1 MKAAK
6 QKLLLIF
13 LIVPIFGIIGWLGY
27 KGYNTY
33 NEYKHSNNKTE
44 YINFIEKASDVLI
57 ALSKENTDS
66 VIYLTSNM
74 PGDLKKLQKSRK
86 ATDDAIAISSKI
98 KKSNFDGV
106 EMERVSAALKNIN
119 LARSKVDTLNKDYEE
134 IFFNLY
140 KKQATN
146 QIITV
151 MKAVIDKSPTADIK
165 ISLGVYVDV
174 MREYTLENL
183 EKGFISHT
191 IDAHKAINDTQL
203 YLWEQIIS
211 KISAP
216 SINKIN
222 DRLLAEKLSKLI
234 DDKNIN
240 NTIANNRVVVLTN
253 SLSDNLEITSKNW
266 RKDYDAKL
274 NNLLMT
280 KELLTEVHH
289 KNLSNQELS
298 LRNRVIQYG
307 LGAILLVF
315 LLLILIAFYRNINR
329 DKRLLESALK
339 DIEFDLSR
347 EKRQELRRI
356 VDSRD
361 ASAIYTFLSQTI
373 KEANQAKDLFLANMS
388 HEIRT
393 PLNGIVGFTQLLK
406 STELSED
413 QEEFI
418 KVIEDSSENLLSI
431 VNDILDLSKI
441 KADKIELES
450 IPFNARERFESAV
463 ETYAAKASQKGIE
476 FGTYID
482 PNIPPSLIG
491 DPTKLSQ
498 VIINLISNSTKFTN
512 PDGEVNVFVDLVSE
526 SSITATLKF
535 SVQDTGIGMTKE
547 QQGKIFDAFSQA
559 DSSTSRKFGGTGLG
573 LAISSRLV
581 NIMGGE
587 IKIESQPD
595 VGSTFYFTID
605 FEKQSGAEE
614 DTFNNY
620 SNITLG
626 LHLPANNIDRQIDK
640 NLQRYVE
647 HLGANFKIFYGDEIY
662 NISKDELPDI
672 ICFDHKYNKRGS
684 DLKKL
689 GNLDTNIVLMAQQD
703 FKNDDESIMSKI
715 SKVVYKPLNF
725 SKVIKLLEDAMSS
738 DSNATKVTK
747 KETNS
752 KTRFHN
758 VHALVAEDNAI
769 NQKLI
774 MKILEDFGLEST
786 IANNGQEAVDLRKQN
801 EYDLVFMDIQMPV
814 MGGIDATKEILE
826 YERSSGQDHIPIIA
840 LTANALAG
848 DREKYIEAG
857 MDNYTSK
864 PINIEQIQLL
874 LIEYFPNNIQNEGD
888 TIHEEKPKVVATPK
902 VEEKTITETKL
913 VEIVEA
919 KQPIQEKV
927 IEEPKIAEV
936 PKVEKSPEVEP
947 KVTKPAKSSMR
958 DLVAELKQAKNKE
971 QKVEPE
977 APKAPEKPVA
987 KSSMRDLVSE
997 LKGIKKDTPA
1007 IKAEPVVNKEEVIVE
1022 KESTSDNITDV
1033 LLYKKSLL
1041 TSKIFSS
1048 FIKDLGYS
1056 VDIINNDD
1064 SFVESLNN
1072 TKYRFVL
1079 IDYVILHEEQE
1090 SILSFI
1096 SESGAKPIAIADNTP
1111 AENVESNC
1119 PTISGRINRE
1129 EIAKLLS

>member
-106 EMERVSAALKNIN
+106 EIERVSAALKNIN

-140 KKQATN
+140 RKQATN

-151 MKAVIDKSPTADIK
+151 MKAVIDKSPTEDIK

-191 IDAHKAINDTQL
+191 IDTHKAINDTQL
-203 YLWEQIIS
+203 YLWEQIIA

-222 DRLLAEKLSKLI
+222 DRILAEKLSKLI
-234 DDKNIN
+234 NNKNIN
-240 NTIANNRVVVLTN
+240 NAIANNRVVVLTN
-253 SLSDNLEITSKNW
+253 SLSDNLGITSKNW

-307 LGAILLVF
+307 LGAVLLVF

-361 ASAIYTFLSQTI
+361 ASAIYTFLSSTI

-512 PDGEVNVFVDLVSE
+512 ADGEVNVFVDLVSE

-614 DTFNNY
+614 DRFNDY

-647 HLGANFKIFYGDEIY
+647 HLGASFKVFYGDEIY
-662 NISKDELPDI
+662 NMSKDELPDI

-689 GNLDTNIVLMAQQD
+689 TSLDTSIVLMAQQD

-738 DSNATKVTK
+738 DTNATKVTK
-747 KETNS
+747 KEPNT
-752 KTRFHN
+752 KIRFHD

-874 LIEYFPNNIQNEGD
+874 LAEYFPNNIRKEGD
-888 TIHEEKPKVVATPK
+888 K
-902 VEEKTITETKL
+902 VEEAEPKTVETPKT
-913 VEIVEA
+913 VSNPAPKSKPVEA
-919 KQPIQEKV
+919 TEIKEPIQEQIV
-927 IEEPKIAEV
+927 DEPTIAEV
-936 PKVEKSPEVEP
+936 PKEEP
-947 KVTKPAKSSMR
+947 KVVAKPAKSSMR

-977 APKAPEKPVA
+977 TPKAPEKPVA

-997 LKGIKKDTPA
+997 LKGIKKETQA
-1007 IKAEPVVNKEEVIVE
+1007 VKAEPVVNKEEVIVE
-1022 KESTSDNITDV
+1022 KENASENTTDV

-1064 SFVESLNN
+1064 SFLESLHN

-1079 IDYVILHEEQE
+1079 IDYVILHEDQE

-1096 SESGAKPIAIADNTP
+1096 SEAGAKAIAIADNTP
-1111 AENVESNC
+1111 AEDVESDC

-1129 EIAKLLS
+1129 EIAKILS

>member
-6 QKLLLIF
+6 QKLLLIL
-13 LIVPIFGIIGWLGY
+13 LIIPIFAIIGWLGY

-57 ALSKENTDS
+57 ALGKESTDS
-66 VIYLTSNM
+66 VLYLTSNM

-86 ATDDAIAISSKI
+86 ATDNAIAISSKI
-98 KKSNFDGV
+98 KKSNFDTV
-106 EMERVSAALKNIN
+106 EIERVSAALKNIN
-119 LARSKVDTLNKDYEE
+119 LARSKVDTLSKDYEE

-140 KKQATN
+140 TKRITS
-146 QIITV
+146 QIINV
-151 MKAVIDKSPTADIK
+151 MKAVIEKSPTAEIK
-165 ISLGVYVDV
+165 TSLGVYIDV

-191 IDAHKAINDTQL
+191 IDTHKSINDTQL
-203 YLWEQIIS
+203 YLWERIIAQIS
-211 KISAP
+211 TP
-216 SINKIN
+216 SLEEIN
-222 DRLLAEKLSKLI
+222 DKQLAKKLSKLVHNESI
-234 DDKNIN
+234 EG
-240 NTIANNRVVVLTN
+240 TISANRVIILTN
-253 SLSDNLEITSKNW
+253 SLSDDLGITSKNW
-266 RKDYDAKL
+266 RKDYDAEL

-289 KNLSNQELS
+289 KDLSTQEMS

-315 LLLILIAFYRNINR
+315 LLLILLAFYRNINR

-595 VGSTFYFTID
+595 AGSTFYFTID

-614 DTFNNY
+614 DTFNDY
-620 SNITLG
+620 SNIMLG
-626 LHLPANNIDRQIDK
+626 LHLPRNGIDRQIDK
-640 NLQRYVE
+640 NLKRYVE
-647 HLGANFKIFYGDEIY
+647 HLGANFKVFYGDEIY
-662 NISKDELPDI
+662 GMSKDELPDI

-684 DLKKL
+684 DLNKL
-689 GNLDTNIVLMAQQD
+689 SNLDTNIVLMAQQD

-738 DSNATKVTK
+738 DTNATKVTK
-747 KETNS
+747 KEPNT
-752 KTRFHN
+752 KIRFHD

-774 MKILEDFGLEST
+774 MKILEDFGLDST
-786 IANNGQEAVDLRKQN
+786 IANNGKEAVDLRKQN

-814 MGGIDATKEILE
+814 MGGIDATREILE
-826 YERSSGQDHIPIIA
+826 YENISGQKHIPIIA

-874 LIEYFPNNIQNEGD
+874 L
-888 TIHEEKPKVVATPK
+888 EKPKAVATPK
-902 VEEKTITETKL
+902 VEGKTITETKPIETAEVKQPL
-913 VEIVEA
+913 QERVIEKPKIVE
-919 KQPIQEKV
+919 
-927 IEEPKIAEV
+927 V
-936 PKVEKSPEVEP
+936 PEVEKSAEVEP
-947 KVTKPAKSSMR
+947 KITKPAKSSMR
-958 DLVAELKQAKNKE
+958 NLVAELKQAKSKE
-971 QKVEPE
+971 LITEVPE
-977 APKAPEKPVA
+977 APKATEKPVA
-987 KSSMRDLVSE
+987 KSSSMRDLVSE
-997 LKGIKKDTPA
+997 IKGIKKETPA
-1007 IKAEPVVNKEEVIVE
+1007 IKTESIVNKEEIIV
-1022 KESTSDNITDV
+1022 KNESVSDNTTDV

-1064 SFVESLNN
+1064 SFLESLNN

-1079 IDYVILHEEQE
+1079 IDYVILHEDQE
-1090 SILSFI
+1090 SILS
-1096 SESGAKPIAIADNTP
+1096 AKPIAIADNTP
-1111 AENVESNC
+1111 AEDVESDC

-1129 EIAKLLS
+1129 EIAKILS